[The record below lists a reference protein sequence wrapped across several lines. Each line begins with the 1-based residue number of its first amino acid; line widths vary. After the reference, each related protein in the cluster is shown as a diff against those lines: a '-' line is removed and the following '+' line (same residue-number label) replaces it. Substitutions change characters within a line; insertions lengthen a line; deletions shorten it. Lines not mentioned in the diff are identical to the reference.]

1 MNILI
6 IAPSWVGDMMMSH
19 SLYQTLKQ
27 QYPDCQIDVLA
38 PNWCKPLLARM
49 PEVRNALTMPI
60 GHGAFS
66 LGERYKIGKALRNQY
81 NMAIVLPNSLKSA
94 FIPLF
99 AKIPVRRGWKGES
112 RYCLLNDLRSNKHD
126 YPMMVQRYVALGY
139 EKGKIPTAQN
149 LNIPTPYLT
158 VDESAVQK
166 TKEILLTIPN
176 GIVRGFAPVASNV
189 EIPTEFSTAQF
200 ALAENRPAIGFC
212 PGAEFGP
219 AKRWPHYH
227 YAKLAERLIEQG
239 YSIRLFGSNKDVEV
253 GEQIRLSLP
262 ESLQHY
268 CVNLAGQT
276 ELNQAVDLIAD
287 CTAMVTNDSGL
298 MHIAAAV
305 GRPLVAVY
313 GPTSPEYTPPLS
325 DKAVIIRLIKGGLI
339 KIRKG
344 ADSAEGYHQS
354 LIDITPEMVLEKLM
368 PLLAN

>member
-27 QYPDCQIDVLA
+27 QYPQCEIDVLA

-60 GHGAFS
+60 GHGAFG
-66 LGERYKIGKALRNQY
+66 LGERYRIGKSLRNQY
-81 NMAIVLPNSLKSA
+81 DMAIVLPNSLKSA
-94 FIPLF
+94 FIPF
-99 AKIPVRRGWKGES
+99 FSKIKLRRGWKGES
-112 RYCLLNDLRSNKHD
+112 RYFFLNDLRSNKAD
-126 YPMMVQRYVALGY
+126 YPKMVQRYVALGF
-139 EKGKIPTAQN
+139 EKGQIPSATEMT
-149 LNIPTPYLT
+149 IPTPYLA
-158 VDESAVQK
+158 VEQSAVQK
-166 TKEILLTIPN
+166 TKEM
-176 GIVRGFAPVASNV
+176 F
-189 EIPTEFSTAQF
+189 TAQF

-227 YAKLAERLIEQG
+227 YAVLAKQLIEQG
-239 YSIRLFGSNKDVEV
+239 YSIRLFGSAKDVDV
-253 GEQIRLSLP
+253 GEQIRSSLA
-262 ESLQHY
+262 EDLQRY

-276 ELNQAVDLIAD
+276 ELNQAVDLISD
-287 CTAMVTNDSGL
+287 CVVVVSNDSGL

-305 GRPLVAVY
+305 GCPLVAVY

-325 DKAVIIRLIKGGLI
+325 DKAVIIRLIEGGLI

-344 ADSAEGYHQS
+344 ADSDEGYHQS
-354 LIDITPEMVLEKLM
+354 LIDIQPELVLEKLNG
-368 PLLAN
+368 LLAK

>member
-27 QYPDCQIDVLA
+27 QYPDCQLDVLA

-49 PEVRNALTMPI
+49 PEVRHALTMPI

-81 NMAIVLPNSLKSA
+81 DMAIVLPNSLKSA

-112 RYCLLNDLRSNKHD
+112 RYFFLNDLRSNKNH

-139 EKGKIPTAQN
+139 EKGGVPTAQD
-149 LNIPTPYLT
+149 LPIPTPYLT

-166 TKEILLTIPN
+166 TKEI
-176 GIVRGFAPVASNV
+176 F
-189 EIPTEFSTAQF
+189 TAQF

-227 YAKLAERLIEQG
+227 YAKLAEKLIELG
-239 YSIRLFGSNKDVEV
+239 YSIRLFGSNKDVDV

-262 ESLQHY
+262 ESLQRY

-344 ADSAEGYHQS
+344 ADSSEGYHQS
-354 LIDITPEMVLEKLM
+354 LMDITPEMVMEKLTG
-368 PLLAN
+368 LLAN